1 MINTAIAVG
10 LPFGQL
16 TLAQRATALLRSS
29 SHLLTEASDELATE
43 SNLILTLVTAIQC
56 AVHLLTEASDE
67 LATESN
73 LILTLE

>member
-16 TLAQRATALLRSS
+16 TFAQRATALLRWA
-29 SHLLTEASDELATE
+29 LLTEAG
-43 SNLILTLVTAIQC
+43 
-56 AVHLLTEASDE
+56 DE

-73 LILTLE
+73 LILTLEQ